1 MYRNGRI
8 KADFHLGEEESL
20 HRLVNEKD
28 FWDAKNLEIWVVEED
43 YFELKKGQKQAQ
55 GLGCGSGNSK
65 WLSLAG
71 S

>member
-1 MYRNGRI
+1 M
-8 KADFHLGEEESL
+8 
-20 HRLVNEKD
+20 NEKD

-55 GLGCGSGNSK
+55 GLGRGSGNSK